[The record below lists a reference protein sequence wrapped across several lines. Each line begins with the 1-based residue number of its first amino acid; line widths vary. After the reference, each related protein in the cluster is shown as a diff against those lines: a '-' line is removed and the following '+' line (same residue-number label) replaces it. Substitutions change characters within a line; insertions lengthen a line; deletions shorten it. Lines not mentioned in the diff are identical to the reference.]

1 MGSKPDF
8 IVRTINEKKCVELL
22 ICEVKPENTS
32 EKLISEDLVSLGK
45 TMKNSLDKSISDG
58 SNDLV
63 ICGLQV
69 IGKHSFF
76 DEK

>member
-1 MGSKPDF
+1 M
-8 IVRTINEKKCVELL
+8 
-22 ICEVKPENTS
+22 VKPENTS

-58 SNDLV
+58 SNNLV

-69 IGKHSFF
+69 IGKHFFF